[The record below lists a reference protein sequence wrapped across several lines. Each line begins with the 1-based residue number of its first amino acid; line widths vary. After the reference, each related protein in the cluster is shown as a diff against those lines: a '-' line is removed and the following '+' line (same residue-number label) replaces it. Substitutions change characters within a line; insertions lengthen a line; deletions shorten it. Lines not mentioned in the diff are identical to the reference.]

1 MNLLER
7 ISKTGT
13 RFKDLLRVFG
23 GSCPTASTQEQPAY
37 FHSPGITQRK
47 VPICLLQLRSLS
59 ELRDNR
65 SPAGSAQPQEGTK
78 QSRRQLSRSGPDLNP
93 QLITSTPPASPLST
107 SVPPIPH
114 RVLIVLHFVF
124 IDINTKRGAQTL
136 QYRNDPHAGRYIPG
150 RPATTAATR
159 ELFFFPLLHQ
169 AVPVFQGQ
177 KGFFLKLG
185 KHCLQ

>member
-1 MNLLER
+1 MGLLER

-23 GSCPTASTQEQPAY
+23 GSCPTASTQEQPVY

-65 SPAGSAQPQEGTK
+65 SPAGSAPPQEGTK
-78 QSRRQLSRSGPDLNP
+78 QSCRQLSRSGPDLNP

-136 QYRNDPHAGRYIPG
+136 QYRNDPSAGRHIPG
-150 RPATTAATR
+150 ETCNNSSYKRA
-159 ELFFFPLLHQ
+159 FFFPSFIRQNLYSRDRGD
-169 AVPVFQGQ
+169 FS
-177 KGFFLKLG
+177 
-185 KHCLQ
+185 

>member
-1 MNLLER
+1 MGLLER

-13 RFKDLLRVFG
+13 RLKDLLRVFG

-65 SPAGSAQPQEGTK
+65 SPAGSARPQEGTK

-114 RVLIVLHFVF
+114 RVLVVPHFVF
-124 IDINTKRGAQTL
+124 IDKHKERCSDTA
-136 QYRNDPHAGRYIPG
+136 IP
-150 RPATTAATR
+150 
-159 ELFFFPLLHQ
+159 Q
-169 AVPVFQGQ
+169 
-177 KGFFLKLG
+177 
-185 KHCLQ
+185 